1 MITSKAKYFKKKYTI
16 SFKIRYTF
24 CKLCEIT
31 MNSFDY
37 RISEKEFLRATL
49 HYRRLGN
56 LLSIDYLENR
66 RQEVVSKIKVLVED
80 AKKDGYSSS
89 SGLVL
94 TVKESS

>member
-1 MITSKAKYFKKKYTI
+1 
-16 SFKIRYTF
+16 
-24 CKLCEIT
+24 
-31 MNSFDY
+31 MNASDY

-66 RQEVVSKIKVLVED
+66 RQEVVNKIKVLVED

>member
-1 MITSKAKYFKKKYTI
+1 MTTGKTKYFKKDII
-16 SFKIRYTF
+16 SFQKIVQ
-24 CKLCEIT
+24 CGKIT
-31 MNSFDY
+31 MNAFDY

-66 RQEVVSKIKVLVED
+66 RQEVVNKIKVLVED